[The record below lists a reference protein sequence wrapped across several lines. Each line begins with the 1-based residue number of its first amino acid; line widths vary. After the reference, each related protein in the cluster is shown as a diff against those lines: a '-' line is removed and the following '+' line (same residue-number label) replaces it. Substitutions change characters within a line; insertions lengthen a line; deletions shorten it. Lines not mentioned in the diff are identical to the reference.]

1 MMRRAALAVLLVAAL
16 CSSGIAYDACIVPDA
31 SRLTP
36 EDVSRLENLDTS
48 RTRGLG
54 AAMRADNAADRA
66 VVAELFEP
74 GLAPVEPDLLVGTY
88 QCRTIKMGNM
98 LPLVVYQWFRCE
110 ISATPA
116 GFAIRKLTGSQN
128 FSGTLMPAGSGYA
141 YRGALSY
148 GYEDDVTL
156 YDTDAARDQVGCLS
170 AVTKGNRHFVLELPF
185 PKVESFHDVIELRPA
200 GR

>member
-1 MMRRAALAVLLVAAL
+1 MRRAVLAVLLVAAL
-16 CSSGIAYDACIVPDA
+16 CSSGVAYDACIVPDA
-31 SRLTP
+31 SGLTP
-36 EDVSRLENLDTS
+36 DDVSRLENLDTS

-54 AAMRADNAADRA
+54 AAMRSNDAADRA
-66 VVAELFEP
+66 VVADLFAP
-74 GLAPVEPDLLVGTY
+74 GLAPVEADLLAGTY

-110 ISATPA
+110 VSATQA

-128 FSGTLMPAGSGYA
+128 FSGALMPAGSGYA

-148 GYEDDVTL
+148 GYEDQVTL
-156 YDTDAARDQVGCLS
+156 YDDDAARNQVGCLS
-170 AVTKGNRHFVLELPF
+170 AVTKGSRHFLLELPF
-185 PKVESFHDVIELRPA
+185 PEVESFHDVIELRPM